1 MLLKVIF
8 GLVSMA
14 LMVIFVAPVVI
25 KIKSVALIAVILI
38 VLSVSGLLL
47 ARLRARNGI
56 K

>member
-1 MLLKVIF
+1 MLLKVVF

-38 VLSVSGLLL
+38 GL
-47 ARLRARNGI
+47 AMMAYDFIEFLRE
-56 K
+56 KD

>member
-38 VLSVSGLLL
+38 GL
-47 ARLRARNGI
+47 AMMAYDFIEFLRE
-56 K
+56 KD